1 MAGTIRQ
8 SMAMRDKFGKF
19 DDIVMNWRL
28 MVPIILTATG
38 LIIAIKFGI
47 EYSLLT
53 WDHVTTEDAQVKAT
67 KIQVSAE
74 VGGRLRA
81 LYVEE
86 GATVKTM
93 DLLAELDPTTY
104 QWEVDQTRAML
115 EGLAH
120 ELEAAQYDL
129 ALADAKVR
137 GELAQAEAL
146 LARRQSEVREG
157 EVALAFERV
166 RVSSLVAEQRAAVD
180 GARARTVESQALLS
194 KALAESQRVQELVA
208 AGIAAQ
214 ERLEAA
220 AVAHAQA
227 AARHDQMSQQ
237 VRQAEAQLETAKAS
251 GKLVEMKTRRLD
263 ALHAE
268 ARKEK
273 AAVQF
278 AQVNRAAIHLKQEQ
292 IQRLHTQKRVLEAR
306 LNAAELQLARTR
318 IRSPV
323 DGIVLL
329 KKAEAGEWLERG
341 QPLLLLG
348 DPHDLWVQ
356 TNIRESE
363 IAEVRVGNKVQIWVD
378 AYPELRFEGTV
389 AWVGA
394 TALSELAE
402 AKPSEFF
409 TKIEQRIPVKV
420 ALQEQNE
427 ILKAGMMVWV
437 GIQRRRPQTPP
448 RP

>member
-1 MAGTIRQ
+1 
-8 SMAMRDKFGKF
+8 
-19 DDIVMNWRL
+19 
-28 MVPIILTATG
+28 
-38 LIIAIKFGI
+38 
-47 EYSLLT
+47 
-53 WDHVTTEDAQVKAT
+53 
-67 KIQVSAE
+67 
-74 VGGRLRA
+74 
-81 LYVEE
+81 
-86 GATVKTM
+86 
-93 DLLAELDPTTY
+93 
-104 QWEVDQTRAML
+104 
-115 EGLAH
+115 
-120 ELEAAQYDL
+120 
-129 ALADAKVR
+129 
-137 GELAQAEAL
+137 
-146 LARRQSEVREG
+146 
-157 EVALAFERV
+157 
-166 RVSSLVAEQRAAVD
+166 
-180 GARARTVESQALLS
+180 
-194 KALAESQRVQELVA
+194 
-208 AGIAAQ
+208 
-214 ERLEAA
+214 
-220 AVAHAQA
+220 
-227 AARHDQMSQQ
+227 
-237 VRQAEAQLETAKAS
+237 
-251 GKLVEMKTRRLD
+251 MKTRRLD

-278 AQVNRAAIHLKQEQ
+278 AQVNRAAIHLKEEQ

-389 AWVGA
+389 ASVGA